1 MTGALALALT
11 LLLLNFLC
19 GLSIPSQVI
28 LALLI
33 LFAVA
38 LVIYLLLKCPK
49 CRCGW
54 LFLLLWR
61 VLFGVGLLLAIF
73 AGCAGCNPWSFWIGL
88 GLLILG
94 IVFLLL
100 WKKKCCIKLCALLKE
115 VVFWIG
121 VVVLPLVGLILS
133 LGVGTACLFVVFS
146 MSWPFV
152 FVLTFYMVV
161 LVLWALLLSYYLNNC

>member
-1 MTGALALALT
+1 MDFGDGNSGGLHTYPPGGSGSYIETHTYTGSGALQDNTAALNVLQPQGCPGWSTVIDKCCKPKLLKSCGLLFGIMTGALALALT

-54 LFLLLWR
+54 LFLLL
-61 VLFGVGLLLAIF
+61 
-73 AGCAGCNPWSFWIGL
+73 
-88 GLLILG
+88 
-94 IVFLLL
+94 
-100 WKKKCCIKLCALLKE
+100 
-115 VVFWIG
+115 
-121 VVVLPLVGLILS
+121 
-133 LGVGTACLFVVFS
+133 
-146 MSWPFV
+146 
-152 FVLTFYMVV
+152 
-161 LVLWALLLSYYLNNC
+161 